1 MENKIRQFRQKNKT
15 SSDEQRRA
23 KAVSYFDYTFLLVL
37 IFLVGFGLIMVY
49 SASYYEAMQTTGNP
63 AYYLKKQLI
72 AVLIGWVGVYVAYKI
87 PYKFYDNLGW
97 FPYVICYVVIAMI
110 IPFGHTVNGATRWI
124 KLGFITF
131 QAAEPVKLGMIIFLA
146 SFVNAYRK
154 SMNNIKTIARMA
166 ILVAPVC
173 AAVLFITN
181 NLSSAIIIGVIC
193 VVMLFVATK
202 SYKYYI
208 AIILV
213 GIAAVTGFVL
223 YLKSIINSNVP
234 IENTGGFRFE
244 RFLAWLDLEKY
255 ADGKGYQTLQSLYA
269 IGSGGIWGKG
279 LCQSIQKLNFLPE
292 AQNDMI
298 FSIICEELG
307 LFGGIAVILMFAL
320 LIWRMVIIA
329 THAPN
334 LHGAML
340 VVGVIAHISVQVILN
355 IAVVTNTIP
364 NTGISLPFISY
375 GGTSVCF
382 LMFEMG
388 IVMNVAKHIKIAN
401 YK

>member
-1 MENKIRQFRQKNKT
+1 MENKIRPFRQRQTT
-15 SSDEQRRA
+15 SSTERPS
-23 KAVSYFDYTFLLVL
+23 KKEVFYFDYTFLLVL

-49 SASYYEAMQTTGNP
+49 SASYYEAMQATGDP
-63 AYYLKKQLI
+63 AFYLKKQLA
-72 AVLIGWVGVYVAYKI
+72 AVIIGFVGVFAAYKI
-87 PYKFYDNLGW
+87 PYQVYRNFGFL
-97 FPYVICYVVIAMI
+97 PYIACILVILMI
-110 IPFGHTVNGATRWI
+110 FPFGYEVNGARRWI

-146 SFVNAYRK
+146 NFVYAYRK
-154 SMNNIKTIARMA
+154 SINTLKSIAIMSGLTLP
-166 ILVAPVC
+166 IVGMV
-173 AAVLFITN
+173 FIITN
-181 NLSSAIIIGVIC
+181 NLSSALIIAAIC
-193 VVMLFVATK
+193 VAMIFVATK
-202 SYKYYI
+202 DYKWF
-208 AIILV
+208 V
-213 GIAAVTGFVL
+213 GIALTGAAGVAGL
-223 YLKSIINSNVP
+223 VWYIVQKAG
-234 IENTGGFRFE
+234 TGEFRSE
-244 RFLAWLDLEKY
+244 RILAWLDLEKY
-255 ADGKGYQTLQSLYA
+255 ASGKGYQTLQSLYA

-307 LFGGIAVILMFAL
+307 LFGGIAVILMFML

-329 THAPN
+329 THAPDIQA
-334 LHGAML
+334 AMI
-340 VVGVIAHISVQVILN
+340 VVGVIAHIAVQVILN

-388 IVMNVAKHIKIAN
+388 IVMNVAKNIKVSN